1 MHEFTYTRIQHF
13 TRIIFL
19 YKRKKIQYSYSFTYM
34 LLTPKSKYSSV
45 SSNIIIRA
53 LDRLLDP
60 VLTFRSL
67 VADLVRL

>member
-1 MHEFTYTRIQHF
+1 
-13 TRIIFL
+13 
-19 YKRKKIQYSYSFTYM
+19 M